1 MEEASLAAPG
11 GPTESSDE
19 GGLRCCGSR
28 GHEPGTARK
37 PEMHAR
43 NASPGVGNA
52 PDVQGTASD
61 VVEGEGIPATADLQ
75 GQDRGNDAGSTVD
88 LNDHPVL
95 QLGIPGACNY
105 P

>member
-19 GGLRCCGSR
+19 LSVAAAVEGMSLAPRGSQ
-28 GHEPGTARK
+28 K
-37 PEMHAR
+37 CLPEMP
-43 NASPGVGNA
+43 PGVGNA

-95 QLGIPGACNY
+95 QLPGACNY